1 MDRQRRAR
9 RLRNLSLRDLSPT
22 ALAAIHG
29 GGSSL
34 PTETLSLNYE
44 KIRLR

>member
-1 MDRQRRAR
+1 MEKRSRAR
-9 RLRNLSLRDLSPT
+9 RLRDLSPV
-22 ALAAIHG
+22 ALAAVRG

-34 PTETLSLNYE
+34 PTESLSINYE